1 MSTAPAANR
10 KRVRKMHEISV
21 RGGSTLSNIITIYHL
36 QNVYE
41 HTVLFQSIKVIGA
54 CYYAGDGQ
62 YLNIFSSLN
71 PRQMLISGEHVV
83 AIMTAAWLSCLQ
95 HLNIWG
101 QHPKLSFCWQLN
113 CCSFIP
119 RPSPAPFSWLHTWP
133 PDGSKVTYV
142 VKIMEREMAWE
153 RG

>member
-41 HTVLFQSIKVIGA
+41 HTVLFHSIKVIGA
-54 CYYAGDGQ
+54 CYDAGDGQ

-71 PRQMLISGEHVV
+71 PRQMLISSEHVV
-83 AIMTAAWLSCLQ
+83 AILS
-95 HLNIWG
+95 
-101 QHPKLSFCWQLN
+101 SD
-113 CCSFIP
+113 
-119 RPSPAPFSWLHTWP
+119 PSPSLEFVNITLSHKLCT
-133 PDGSKVTYV
+133 
-142 VKIMEREMAWE
+142 EE
-153 RG
+153 